1 MTRQMTRRSPCSRE
15 STASCLSV
23 SKVAWRQESFSYEAK
38 FKGSGIVS
46 LPNER
51 RRAIRLLVM
60 CAIVR
65 MGRSRHSQ
73 RDRRAVS
80 KRSNTISRPDR
91 SGPLW
96 IKWKKF
102 FWSRRD
108 VIQHFELRDDLLTNM
123 DHLKSLI
130 REVPDFP
137 KPGINFYDITTLLKH
152 PEGLRNTVD
161 ALAAQFEGERVD
173 SVIGV
178 EARGFIFA
186 PALAYHLG
194 AGFVPVRKPRKL
206 PAECASISYDLEYGQ
221 DTLEIHR
228 DAIGDGHR
236 VLIADDLL
244 ATGGTAR
251 AVVDLV
257 EQLGGTVVGLV
268 FVVELEFLPGREKLA
283 GYDVRSLIKYQ
294 S

>member
-1 MTRQMTRRSPCSRE
+1 
-15 STASCLSV
+15 
-23 SKVAWRQESFSYEAK
+23 
-38 FKGSGIVS
+38 
-46 LPNER
+46 
-51 RRAIRLLVM
+51 
-60 CAIVR
+60 
-65 MGRSRHSQ
+65 
-73 RDRRAVS
+73 
-80 KRSNTISRPDR
+80 
-91 SGPLW
+91 
-96 IKWKKF
+96 
-102 FWSRRD
+102 
-108 VIQHFELRDDLLTNM
+108 M

-137 KPGINFYDITTLLKH
+137 KRGINFYDITTLLKH

-161 ALAAQFEGERVD
+161 ALAAEFEGERVD
-173 SVIGV
+173 SVLGV

-228 DAIGDGHR
+228 DAVGDGHR
-236 VLIADDLL
+236 VIIADDLL